1 MEAEAFI
8 CNSGHVCVPTVHRQ
22 AFANFAGR
30 NHQRHRTRVKLDIG
44 RKQYL
49 NFAVTTA
56 IGADPATWFGI
67 LRRYWRDVDWQFWPK
82 AAIVGMVTCLMFPVI
97 LWERWRYERT
107 IRATEVKSPVFILG
121 HQRSGTTYL
130 HYLLGRD
137 PQFGHLTVKES
148 FMPWVYLTSEYIL
161 KRIYRKALPKTRPMD
176 NLRMGL
182 DLPTEP
188 EYSLGNMTVSS
199 MIPGYYF
206 PRRIKEVFASN
217 VLFEDENAKREWQ
230 NTLRYFMQKLA
241 FKHGGKQLVIKSP
254 ENTARVK
261 EILEVFP
268 DARFIHIS
276 RDPYSVYFSTERLYS
291 ITLPMVTFQHC
302 EAGHIKDYILFSY
315 QRMMEKYL
323 RERELIP
330 ARHLAEVRYEDLIG
344 NEMEV
349 LEKAY
354 RDCGLENFDAARPHI
369 ASEVKSYNDYKTNRY
384 DYPEQRKR
392 EVFAVWKDVF
402 GKLGYEG

>member
-1 MEAEAFI
+1 MLARRPSVTTAQRPLPSETEK
-8 CNSGHVCVPTVHRQ
+8 
-22 AFANFAGR
+22 GR
-30 NHQRHRTRVKLDIG
+30 KVKLEIG

-56 IGADPATWFGI
+56 IGADPGTWFGI
-67 LRRYWRDVDWQFWPK
+67 LRRHWRDVDWQFWPK
-82 AAIVGMVTCLMFPVI
+82 AVIVGIVTCLMYPVI
-97 LWERWRYERT
+97 LWERLRYDKR
-107 IRATEVKSPVFILG
+107 IRATEVKAPLFILG

-148 FMPWVYLTSEYIL
+148 FMPWVYLTSEAIL
-161 KRIYRKALPKTRPMD
+161 RRIYQRALPETRPMD

-188 EYSLGNMTVSS
+188 EYSLGNMTPST

-206 PRRIKEVFASN
+206 PRRIKEVFTSN
-217 VLFEDENAKREWQ
+217 VLFNDQKEKERWQ
-230 NTLRYFMQKLA
+230 RTLRYFIQKLTLR
-241 FKHGGKQLVIKSP
+241 HGGKPIVIKSP
-254 ENTARVK
+254 ENTARIK

-276 RDPYSVYFSTERLYS
+276 RNPYSVYFSTERLYS

-302 EAGHIKDYILFSY
+302 DGPHIQDFILY
-315 QRMMEKYL
+315 GYRTMMEKYL
-323 RERELIP
+323 AEKDLIP
-330 ARHLAEVRYEDLIG
+330 KGQLAEIRYEDLIG
-344 NEMEV
+344 NELEV

-354 RDCGLENFDAARPHI
+354 RDCGMKNFEAARPHI
-369 ASEVKSYNDYKTNRY
+369 ASEVKSYSDYRTNEY
-384 DYPEQRKR
+384 AYPEQRKR
-392 EVFAVWKDVF
+392 EVFAAWKGIF
-402 GKLGYEG
+402 GRLDYSE

>member
-1 MEAEAFI
+1 ME
-8 CNSGHVCVPTVHRQ
+8 
-22 AFANFAGR
+22 
-30 NHQRHRTRVKLDIG
+30 IG

-67 LRRYWRDVDWQFWPK
+67 LRRYGRQVDWQFWPK
-82 AAIVGMVTCLMFPVI
+82 AIIVGIVTCLMYPVI
-97 LWERWRYERT
+97 LWERWRYDRK
-107 IRATEVKSPVFILG
+107 IRATEVKAPVFILG

-148 FMPWVYLTSEYIL
+148 FMPWVYLTSEAIL
-161 KRIYRKALPKTRPMD
+161 RRIYQRALPETRPMD

-188 EYSLGNMTVSS
+188 EYSLGNMTPSTMV
-199 MIPGYYF
+199 PGYYF
-206 PRRIKEVFASN
+206 PRTLKEVFRKN
-217 VLFEDENAKREWQ
+217 VLFRDKAAKKEWQ
-230 NTLRYFMQKLA
+230 RTLRYFMQKLTYR
-241 FKHGGKQLVIKSP
+241 HGGRQLVIKSP

-276 RDPYSVYFSTERLYS
+276 RNPYTVYFSTERLYS

-302 EAGHIKDYILFSY
+302 EAGHVKDYILYSY
-315 QRMMEKYL
+315 REMMEKYL
-323 RERELIP
+323 EERSLIP
-330 ARHLAEVRYEDLIG
+330 EGQLAEIRYEDLIG
-344 NEMEV
+344 NELAV
-349 LEKAY
+349 LEQAY
-354 RDCGLENFDAARPHI
+354 RDCGLTGFDTARPHI
-369 ASEVKSYNDYKTNRY
+369 ASEVRSYSDYRTNEY
-384 DYPEQRKR
+384 TYPEQRKK
-392 EVFAVWKDVF
+392 EVFASWGHIFKQ
-402 GKLGYEG
+402 LGYEG